1 MATRHKSATGGW
13 RGCVLGLV
21 GLVLAGCATHRPP
34 GGTLLTGLR
43 PGGRAPVAV
52 ARGASGG
59 EQSAVDGSAGGVGAE
74 PGVARLV
81 LEGGTG
87 GVLAQPI
94 RSRVDE
100 GQEEAR
106 ERARRVE
113 GERAEALVRAA
124 REEGREPEEARRA
137 ETQRALAWMV
147 GVASGV
153 REVGAKLVFTFW
165 VHEGALTPL
174 DYQEEAGGGSTGRGV
189 EAHVLERELR
199 PLFTRPLGRNTGEV
213 VLTLRREEGRWAVAY
228 DATRQGARPAEAKT
242 LAVGTRGTPSVTFLA
257 VHEAMRK
264 GLRAVRVWEGGAARV
279 EMAVELEDG
288 RLTGWELVEARH
300 TREGTGGSARALSS
314 EVTGHAVQMVLPFT
328 EGLGARTV
336 RLVLRVEHRVGEA
349 EARGRVEEAWVER
362 PSLEWA
368 LTPEQSWYHA
378 MHEALLLRWREEVY
392 EGSAWLAQKG
402 VEEAGLWFVGGVV
415 GKGLGSFVTKG
426 LEWVP
431 KALGR
436 EPEVAAGWL
445 RSALNRLPNQE
456 QKAFEQLWRKMAL
469 EGEQA
474 LTRGERSA
482 LRGLFVRLEQVVQ
495 EPLDGNLKQKLRD
508 QARKYY
514 KELYP
519 QLARVLDD
527 LAEKLPIHH
536 RRPLQYAHLFPAD
549 DINAAENLAM
559 LQKYVHQEINSLWG
573 RFRMARPHPTADEVR
588 RAAEIIDGYFEPWYH
603 RAGDPPGLSRTA
615 GDARQAALRELRSRF
630 PGLE

>member
-1 MATRHKSATGGW
+1 MSRRHVSASGWW
-13 RGCVLGLV
+13 RGWVLGLV
-21 GLVLAGCATHRPP
+21 LLAGCATHRPP
-34 GGTLLTGLR
+34 GGTLLTGSRRAVR
-43 PGGRAPVAV
+43 PAVAV
-52 ARGASGG
+52 ASAAPEG
-59 EQSAVDGSAGGVGAE
+59 EESAVAGSGGGVGAQ
-74 PGVARLV
+74 PGVERLV

-87 GVLAQPI
+87 GVLARPV
-94 RSRVDE
+94 RSRVDD
-100 GQEEAR
+100 GQEQAR

-124 REEGREPEEARRA
+124 REEGREPEEARKA
-137 ETQRALAWMV
+137 ETERALAWMV

-153 REVGAKLVFTFW
+153 REVGTRLVFTFW

-174 DYQEEAGGGSTGRGV
+174 DYQEEGGGGSTGRGV

-199 PLFTRPLGRNTGEV
+199 PFFREPLGRSTGEV
-213 VLTLRREEGRWAVAY
+213 VLRLRREEGRWAVAY
-228 DATRQGARPAEAKT
+228 DATRQGTRPAEART
-242 LAVGTRGTPSVTFLA
+242 LAVGTRGTPSGTFLS

-264 GLRAVRVWEGGAARV
+264 GLRAVQVWEGGAARV
-279 EMAVELEDG
+279 EMTVELEDG

-300 TREGTGGSARALSS
+300 TREGTGGGPRALSS
-314 EVTGHAVQMVLPFT
+314 EVAGNAVQVVLPFT
-328 EGLGARTV
+328 EGLGPRTV
-336 RLVLRVEHRVGEA
+336 RLVLRVEHRAGEA

-368 LTPEQSWYHA
+368 LTPERSWYHA
-378 MHEALLLRWREEVY
+378 MHEATLLRWREGVY

-402 VEEAGLWFVGGVV
+402 VEEAALWFVGGMV
-415 GKGLGSFVTKG
+415 GKGLGSFMTKG
-426 LEWVP
+426 LEGLP

-445 RSALNRLPNQE
+445 RSALKRISSE
-456 QKAFEQLWRKMAL
+456 DRKTFERLWRKAAL

-474 LTRGERSA
+474 MAQGERET
-482 LRGLFVRLEQVVQ
+482 LRRLFVRLEQVVQ
-495 EPLDGNLKQKLRD
+495 EPLAADPKKLLRD
-508 QARKYY
+508 EAREYY

-519 QLARVLDD
+519 QFVRALDA
-527 LAEKLPIHH
+527 LTEELPIHH

-559 LQKYVHQEINSLWG
+559 LQKYVHQEINFLWV
-573 RFRMARPHPTADEVR
+573 RFRKARPHPTADEVR

-603 RAGDPPGLSRTA
+603 RVDDPPGLSKTA
-615 GDARQAALRELRSRF
+615 GEARQAALRGLRSHF

>member
-1 MATRHKSATGGW
+1 MSATGWW
-13 RGCVLGLV
+13 RVGMLGLV
-21 GLVLAGCATHRPP
+21 LLAGCATHRPP
-34 GGTLLTGLR
+34 GGALLTGLR
-43 PGGRAPVAV
+43 PGVRPPVAV
-52 ARGASGG
+52 ARAASGG
-59 EQSAVDGSAGGVGAE
+59 EQSAVAGSGGGVGAA

-94 RSRVDE
+94 RSRGDE

-153 REVGAKLVFTFW
+153 REVGARLVFTFW

-189 EAHVLERELR
+189 EAHVLERQLR
-199 PLFTRPLGRNTGEV
+199 PFFTKPLSRSTGEV

-288 RLTGWELVEARH
+288 RLTGWELVRARH
-300 TREGTGGSARALSS
+300 TREGTGGSVRALSS
-314 EVTGHAVQMVLPFT
+314 EVTGHAVQVLLPFT

-368 LTPEQSWYHA
+368 LTPERNWYHA

-392 EGSAWLAQKG
+392 EGSAWLVQKG
-402 VEEAGLWFVGGVV
+402 VEEAALWFVGGMA
-415 GKGLGSFVTKG
+415 GKGLGSVMTKG

-445 RSALNRLPNQE
+445 RSALKRLPGE
-456 QKAFEQLWRKMAL
+456 ERKAFERLWRKVAL

-474 LTRGERSA
+474 LTRGERET
-482 LRGLFVRLEQVVQ
+482 LRGLFVRLERVIQA
-495 EPLDGNLKQKLRD
+495 PLNDTMKELLRE
-508 QARKYY
+508 QARRNY
-514 KELYP
+514 KMSYP
-519 QLARVLDD
+519 QFKEALRQGGQ
-527 LAEKLPIHH
+527 ELPIHH
-536 RRPLQYAHLFPAD
+536 RIQLEHAHLFPAE
-549 DINAAENLAM
+549 DINSAENLAM
-559 LQKYVHQEINSLWG
+559 VRKYVHEEINLLWTK
-573 RFRMARPHPTADEVR
+573 FRKAQPNPTADEVR
-588 RAAEIIDGYFEPWYH
+588 RAAEIIDGHFESWYH
-603 RAGDPPGLSRTA
+603 RVDDPPGMSRTA
-615 GDARQAALRELRSRF
+615 EDAREAALRELRSQF